1 MTIPAGILDIFATV
15 MLLVAAVSAG
25 QLAVARR
32 WRRGGVADA
41 DITVSHLLMGIAMAG
56 MLAAG
61 LRTLPGA
68 AWEVIFAVMTAWFAW
83 RLWPEAKGR
92 GVGALARGH
101 HAPHLVHSAAMLYMF
116 AALAAPVA
124 GGSGMAG
131 AGGSSGGTQTL
142 RLPTLAFVFVL
153 LLVGYTVRDLD
164 RQALA
169 DGYFHVVAGG
179 LAPAGLA
186 GPAGPMLATASPAP
200 ATGPASGAPAWQG
213 ADGAAAVAAVAQ
225 AQATQAAEAS
235 PAGRTTEGRGEAG
248 LGAAGRLL
256 LAPAVVKG
264 CRVAMGVTMALM
276 LIIMI

>member
-1 MTIPAGILDIFATV
+1 MTIPAWILDICAMV

-25 QLAVARR
+25 QLAVARP
-32 WRRGGVADA
+32 WRRGGAADA

-56 MLAAG
+56 MLTAG

-68 AWEVIFAVMTAWFAW
+68 AWEAIFAVMTAWFAW
-83 RLWPEAKGR
+83 RLWPEARGR

-101 HAPHLVHSAAMLYMF
+101 HAPHLLHSAAMLYMF
-116 AALAAPVA
+116 AALAAPAA

-131 AGGSSGGTQTL
+131 MGGSSGGTQTL

-169 DGYFHVVAGG
+169 DGYFHVVGGG

-186 GPAGPMLATASPAP
+186 GPALATASLAP
-200 ATGPASGAPAWQG
+200 ATGPASGAPARQG
-213 ADGAAAVAAVAQ
+213 AGGATAVAAMAQ
-225 AQATQAAEAS
+225 AQATQAAEVS
-235 PAGRTTEGRGEAG
+235 PVGRTEGGGETG
-248 LGAAGRLL
+248 PLAAGRLL

>member
-1 MTIPAGILDIFATV
+1 MTIPAWILDIFAAV

-25 QLAVARR
+25 QLAVARP
-32 WRRGGVADA
+32 WRRGGAADA
-41 DITVSHLLMGIAMAG
+41 DITASHLLMGIAMAG

-61 LRTLPGA
+61 LRTLPDA
-68 AWEVIFAVMTAWFAW
+68 AWEAIFAVMTAWFAW

-92 GVGALARGH
+92 GAGALARGH

-116 AALAAPVA
+116 AALAAPAA

-131 AGGSSGGTQTL
+131 MGGLSGGAQTL

-169 DGYFHVVAGG
+169 DGYFHVVRGG

-186 GPAGPMLATASPAP
+186 GPALATASLAP

-213 ADGAAAVAAVAQ
+213 ADGAAAVAQ
-225 AQATQAAEAS
+225 AQATQRAEVP
-235 PAGRTTEGRGEAG
+235 PAGRTIEGRGEAG
-248 LGAAGRLL
+248 PLAAGRLL